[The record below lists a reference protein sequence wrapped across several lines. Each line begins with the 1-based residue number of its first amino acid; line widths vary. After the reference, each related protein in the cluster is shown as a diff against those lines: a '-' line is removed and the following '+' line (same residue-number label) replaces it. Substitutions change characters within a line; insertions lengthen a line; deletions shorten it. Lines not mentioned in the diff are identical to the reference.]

1 MEKNFLTSI
10 KEFFA
15 NIKRDQVLAL
25 IAVICAIVCVIL
37 CAACL
42 VSVTKATKGIETVVQ
57 EVQEMKLASV
67 QLTERIIRLET
78 VVDNTQTALNESV
91 ANRYINITKQPSSVS
106 TYLGRTDAM
115 MFSVVAEGT
124 GLSFIWQKYD
134 EGTSKWVEVVFDGN
148 GFNTDLGIRLYNDP
162 ANGTSELWTK
172 EITEK
177 AFGSYRCI
185 LTDAQGTTVTSDSVQ
200 LAERAA

>member
-57 EVQEMKLASV
+57 EVQEMKQAST

-91 ANRYINITKQPSSVS
+91 ANRYINITLQRFHLCRPHRCYDVQCCCNRHRSQ
-106 TYLGRTDAM
+106 LCM
-115 MFSVVAEGT
+115 AE
-124 GLSFIWQKYD
+124 
-134 EGTSKWVEVVFDGN
+134 
-148 GFNTDLGIRLYNDP
+148 IR
-162 ANGTSELWTK
+162 
-172 EITEK
+172 
-177 AFGSYRCI
+177 
-185 LTDAQGTTVTSDSVQ
+185 
-200 LAERAA
+200 